1 MKIVMSHWAAHPKG
15 SVMGEATE
23 RSTRN
28 SIAAACIRR
37 YDLAEFLP
45 KVLKIE
51 NGTDKEMDARLKDIA
66 LYADKVD
73 IDIAQ
78 PCVFLCILGSLT
90 QFGHH
95 SGIGSCVEER
105 QISSGVETHWST
117 RSSQLCSSP
126 WDYQMTG
133 RFSTK
138 AIRWFL
144 LSRD

>member
-1 MKIVMSHWAAHPKG
+1 
-15 SVMGEATE
+15 MGEAIE

-28 SIAAACIRR
+28 SIAASGIRMN
-37 YDLAEFLP
+37 YLAELLQR
-45 KVLKIE
+45 VLTIE
-51 NGTDKEMDARLKDIA
+51 KGTDKEMYARLKDIA

-117 RSSQLCSSP
+117 RSSQLCSNP